1 MSAFKLP
8 RVLVIFIA
16 MSGFFNSSVLA
27 QIQLDRF
34 FPPAVGVGQSTEIK
48 AEGKFP
54 KWPIKLTTD
63 TVGVAVQ
70 AAEESGVLQVDV
82 KSDAT
87 PGVVWVRGWDD
98 NSASGLIPLL
108 IEPIEPVTEVEPN
121 EDLDAAT
128 KVELPCVVAGRLA
141 KAGDVD
147 TFRVVASKG
156 QTLVVS
162 VIANRLLQSPMDAV
176 LQVVDTQGHV
186 LAQADDQRGLDP
198 QLVFNVERDQTVF
211 VRVFAFPETPNS
223 TIGFAGATTFVYQLR
238 MTTGAFVDHVLPLSG
253 ELEDPGRGSV
263 QGWNLPKDAIA
274 KNGSSNQFGRKA
286 MYLPAALGWQYQRPN
301 PALGNDFFESDEML
315 VLEKMPCSYSG
326 QISTGGEVD
335 RVRLAVIKG
344 SKCRIAVHARRSGM
358 ILDSVLRV
366 VDLEDGKELARN
378 DDQKKGEYDARVDFT
393 AKQDGQVEIQISDLV
408 DGFGMRHAYTIVASI
423 VKPSVEA
430 SVADDHFALKAGE
443 SLEVPVTVT
452 RADGYAAKLQFS
464 VADLPQGVTCEA
476 VVSEPKG
483 DTSKAVKLK
492 LIAKDDVAHQG
503 AIKIKAVE
511 LGDDGA
517 AGEAF
522 YVSYELAKTARIDE
536 FWLTVSP

>member
-1 MSAFKLP
+1 
-8 RVLVIFIA
+8 
-16 MSGFFNSSVLA
+16 
-27 QIQLDRF
+27 
-34 FPPAVGVGQSTEIK
+34 
-48 AEGKFP
+48 
-54 KWPIKLTTD
+54 
-63 TVGVAVQ
+63 
-70 AAEESGVLQVDV
+70 
-82 KSDAT
+82 
-87 PGVVWVRGWDD
+87 
-98 NSASGLIPLL
+98 
-108 IEPIEPVTEVEPN
+108 
-121 EDLDAAT
+121 
-128 KVELPCVVAGRLA
+128 
-141 KAGDVD
+141 
-147 TFRVVASKG
+147 
-156 QTLVVS
+156 
-162 VIANRLLQSPMDAV
+162 
-176 LQVVDTQGHV
+176 
-186 LAQADDQRGLDP
+186 
-198 QLVFNVERDQTVF
+198 
-211 VRVFAFPETPNS
+211 
-223 TIGFAGATTFVYQLR
+223 
-238 MTTGAFVDHVLPLSG
+238 
-253 ELEDPGRGSV
+253 
-263 QGWNLPKDAIA
+263 
-274 KNGSSNQFGRKA
+274 
-286 MYLPAALGWQYQRPN
+286 
-301 PALGNDFFESDEML
+301 
-315 VLEKMPCSYSG
+315 
-326 QISTGGEVD
+326 
-335 RVRLAVIKG
+335 
-344 SKCRIAVHARRSGM
+344 M

-464 VADLPQGVTCEA
+464 VAELPQGVTCEA

-492 LIAKDDVAHQG
+492 LIAKDDVVHQG